1 MTIKRRIEHLELAF
15 AGQSEENRVGS
26 QVIIYDPENPPDF
39 KAVMRTRGV
48 TVAVCL
54 PDNGRGD
61 IDPKDIVC
69 GEKTQTSER

>member
-1 MTIKRRIEHLELAF
+1 MTIKRRIEQLELAF
-15 AGQSEENRVGS
+15 AGQTEADQKGS

-39 KAVMRTRGV
+39 KEVMRARGV